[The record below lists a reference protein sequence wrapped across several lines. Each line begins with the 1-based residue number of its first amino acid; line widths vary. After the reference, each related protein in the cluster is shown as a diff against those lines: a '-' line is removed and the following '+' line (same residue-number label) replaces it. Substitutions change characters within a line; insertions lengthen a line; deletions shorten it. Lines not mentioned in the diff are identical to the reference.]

1 VKVYLH
7 DHEEDGIG
15 LCGENIGDP
24 GDADARLIGRRE
36 EKRQPGRYLPNGNII
51 LKRIPKN

>member
-1 VKVYLH
+1 MKVYLH

-24 GDADARLIGRRE
+24 GDADARLIRRRE
-36 EKRQPGRYLPNGNII
+36 EKRQPGRSSPNGNII
-51 LKRIPKN
+51 LKWIPKN